1 MTGILRTT
9 LLLALLTGLLLMIG
23 AALGGRAG
31 LLIALALSVIMNIG
45 SYWYS
50 DKIVLRMYNAR
61 EVQASEAPQLCGI
74 VQSLAERA
82 GPPMPKV
89 YIIPSEMPNAF
100 ATGRDPKHAA
110 VAVTTGIM
118 KILDRNELEG
128 VLGHELTHVK
138 NRDTLISAVAATL
151 AGVITYLASIAQWSL
166 ILGGRD
172 EDDGN
177 IVGVL
182 LMAVLAPFAAL
193 LIQLA
198 ISRGREFAADE
209 GGARLCGRPAA
220 LASALAKLER
230 SSGAAPANVNPS
242 TAHMF
247 IVNPL
252 NGQRLASLFS
262 THPGTEERIRRLIAM
277 Q

>member
-1 MTGILRTT
+1 
-9 LLLALLTGLLLMIG
+9 
-23 AALGGRAG
+23 
-31 LLIALALSVIMNIG
+31 
-45 SYWYS
+45 
-50 DKIVLRMYNAR
+50 
-61 EVQASEAPQLCGI
+61 
-74 VQSLAERA
+74 
-82 GPPMPKV
+82 MPKV
-89 YIIPSEMPNAF
+89 NIIPAEMPNAF

-110 VAVTTGIM
+110 VAVTAGIL

-151 AGVITYLASIAQWSL
+151 AGVITYLASMTQWSL

-172 EDDGN
+172 EDEGN

-182 LMAVLAPFAAL
+182 LMAVLAPIAAL
-193 LIQLA
+193 IIQLA

-209 GGARLCGRPAA
+209 GGASLCGRPAA

-230 SSGAAPANVNPS
+230 ASGAALANVNPS

-252 NGQRLASLFS
+252 KGQRLASLFS
-262 THPGTEERIRRLIAM
+262 THPGTEERIRRLMAM

>member
-1 MTGILRTT
+1 MTSILRTT
-9 LLLALLTGLLLMIG
+9 FLLALLTGLLLMIG
-23 AALGGRAG
+23 GAIGGRAG
-31 LLIALALSVIMNIG
+31 LIIALLLSVVMNIG

-50 DKIVLRMYNAR
+50 DKIVLGMYNAR
-61 EVQASEAPQLCGI
+61 EVQASEAPQLYGM
-74 VQSLAERA
+74 VQRLAERD
-82 GPPMPKV
+82 GLPMPRV
-89 YIIPSEMPNAF
+89 YIVPIEMPNAF

-118 KILDRNELEG
+118 KILDKNELEG
-128 VLGHELTHVK
+128 VLSHELTHVK

-177 IVGVL
+177 ILGLL
-182 LMAVLAPFAAL
+182 LMAVLAPLAAL

-198 ISRGREFAADE
+198 VSRGREFAADE
-209 GGARLCGRPAA
+209 GGARLCHRPAA

-230 SSGAAPANVNPS
+230 GAVPANVNPS

-252 NGQRLASLFS
+252 KGQRMASLFS
-262 THPGTEERIRRLIAM
+262 THPGTEERIRRLMAM

>member
-1 MTGILRTT
+1 MTSILRTT

-23 AALGGRAG
+23 GAIAGRAG
-31 LLIALALSVIMNIG
+31 LLIALLLSVIMNIG

-74 VQSLAERA
+74 VQRLAERA
-82 GPPMPKV
+82 DLPMPKV

-118 KILDRNELEG
+118 KILDYSELEG

-138 NRDTLISAVAATL
+138 NRDTLISAAT

-177 IVGVL
+177 MVGLL

-220 LASALAKLER
+220 LASALAKLEM
-230 SSGAAPANVNPS
+230 GAVPANVNPS

-252 NGQRLASLFS
+252 KGQRPASLIS
-262 THPGTEERIRRLIAM
+262 THPGT
-277 Q
+277 

>member
-1 MTGILRTT
+1 
-9 LLLALLTGLLLMIG
+9 
-23 AALGGRAG
+23 
-31 LLIALALSVIMNIG
+31 
-45 SYWYS
+45 
-50 DKIVLRMYNAR
+50 
-61 EVQASEAPQLCGI
+61 
-74 VQSLAERA
+74 
-82 GPPMPKV
+82 
-89 YIIPSEMPNAF
+89 MPNAF

-110 VAVTTGIM
+110 VAVTAGIM

-198 ISRGREFAADE
+198 ISRGREFVADE

-230 SSGAAPANVNPS
+230 ASGAAPANVNPS

-252 NGQRLASLFS
+252 KGQRLASLFS
-262 THPGTEERIRRLIAM
+262 THPGTEERIRRLMAM